1 MPQRSFLHY
10 NRGMPVQYQ
19 NSPKKKSFIEEEQE
33 RSQRTSSK
41 QKRFGFRTK
50 EKKPFQMTT
59 GKGILIGAIC
69 LLCLAGGASLR
80 NTTLFLE
87 QRSVDQYLPIEEYV
101 LKDQDTGEYTQNIRS
116 PFLKNE
122 YSYGSHSSYK
132 MTSRGIKVGDT
143 WDDFVKAYGDV
154 HADTIYVHRV
164 GEDGYTSYEDEDSLY
179 ISDPMLLN
187 EFQKNYIDTGLV
199 DPEKD
204 EITVVFRVHTDGIK
218 IFYTEA
224 ELDREYDEYYDHPLR
239 HPFRSYPDYKTFD
252 MDFTFRPASYSGSE
266 KSGLEYIS
274 SYFG

>member
-179 ISDPMLLN
+179 ISDPMCIPMESRSSIRKLSWIASMMNTTIIHCGILSAPIRITRPSTWISRSARHPIAAARKADWN
-187 EFQKNYIDTGLV
+187 IYQVTLDDTGKPTHL
-199 DPEKD
+199 
-204 EITVVFRVHTDGIK
+204 
-218 IFYTEA
+218 
-224 ELDREYDEYYDHPLR
+224 
-239 HPFRSYPDYKTFD
+239 PFSF
-252 MDFTFRPASYSGSE
+252 
-266 KSGLEYIS
+266 
-274 SYFG
+274 